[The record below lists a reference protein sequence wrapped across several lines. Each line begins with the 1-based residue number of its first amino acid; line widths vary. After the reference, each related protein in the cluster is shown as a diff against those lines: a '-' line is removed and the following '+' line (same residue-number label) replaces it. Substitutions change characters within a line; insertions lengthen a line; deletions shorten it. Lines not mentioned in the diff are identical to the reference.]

1 MHTFQIVTTND
12 RDLGL
17 MELGRPRLADR
28 ERDLPRAGRSRTCVV
43 ERRDTHGAAVLVVE
57 EL

>member
-17 MELGRPRLADR
+17 MELGRPDWPIGSVIYRGGPQPNLR
-28 ERDLPRAGRSRTCVV
+28 VV
-43 ERRDTHGAAVLVVE
+43 ERRDTDGAAVLVVE